1 MKKLNIVIS
10 FFFNEQLNKI
20 KLKILNNIILLLKI
34 NE

>member
-1 MKKLNIVIS
+1 MNKIKYQYFIFI
-10 FFFNEQLNKI
+10 NEQLNKI